1 MERLPSVDVNQR
13 QEADIAGSKEAS
25 SGDTSS
31 FGQVTEQRSTI
42 ATSSTLVQPST
53 QPQLFFENCTAGEA
67 PAVVTQPQLYGPTSQ
82 SAAQPYQPSGVH
94 TCSVSTGLDSHGALN
109 SQIQSANQRTPSS
122 MVEHTPESGLQSD
135 PVTDEFTQ
143 LLMSISNHT
152 SSYTQVTEQ
161 QIASNS
167 FLRQQFGVQTCQ
179 TSTHQH
185 RASNVQ
191 RQSNNQI
198 TGSTSGLP
206 ESRLQSDPLK
216 IEMSQLLM
224 LHDIMTKRHLC
235 KVSFSNSSINFLYIL
250 CS

>member
-1 MERLPSVDVNQR
+1 MERLPSVTANPM
-13 QEADIAGSKEAS
+13 QEADIAGSKEVS

-53 QPQLFFENCTAGEA
+53 QPQPFFENCTAGEA

-82 SAAQPYQPSGVH
+82 SAAQPYQPSGVN
-94 TCSVSTGLDSHGALN
+94 TSVSTGLDSHGALN
-109 SQIQSANQRTPSS
+109 SQIQSANQMTPSS

-135 PVTDEFTQ
+135 PVTNEFTQ

-167 FLRQQFGVQTCQ
+167 FLRQQYGVQTCQ
-179 TSTHQH
+179 TSSHQH

-216 IEMSQLLM
+216 IEMNQLLM

-235 KVSFSNSSINFLYIL
+235 KVSLSNPSINFLFIL

>member
-1 MERLPSVDVNQR
+1 MERLPSVTANPM
-13 QEADIAGSKEAS
+13 QEADIAGSKEVS
-25 SGDTSS
+25 NGDTSS

-53 QPQLFFENCTAGEA
+53 QPQL
-67 PAVVTQPQLYGPTSQ
+67 YDPTSQ
-82 SAAQPYQPSGVH
+82 SAAQPYQPSGVN
-94 TCSVSTGLDSHGALN
+94 TSVSTGLDSHGALN
-109 SQIQSANQRTPSS
+109 SQIQSSNQMTQSS
-122 MVEHTPESGLQSD
+122 MVEHMPESGLQSD
-135 PVTDEFTQ
+135 LVTNEFTQ

-152 SSYTQVTEQ
+152 SSNTQVTEQ
-161 QIASNS
+161 QIACNS
-167 FLRQQFGVQTCQ
+167 FLRQQYGDQTCQ

-191 RQSNNQI
+191 RQSNNQTT

-216 IEMSQLLM
+216 IEISQLLM
-224 LHDIMTKRHLC
+224 LLDIMTKRHLC

>member
-1 MERLPSVDVNQR
+1 MERLPSVTANPM

-53 QPQLFFENCTAGEA
+53 QPQL
-67 PAVVTQPQLYGPTSQ
+67 YDPTSQ
-82 SAAQPYQPSGVH
+82 SAAQPYQPSGVN
-94 TCSVSTGLDSHGALN
+94 TSVSTGIDSHGALN
-109 SQIQSANQRTPSS
+109 SQIQSSNQMTQSS

-167 FLRQQFGVQTCQ
+167 FLRQQYGVQTCQ
-179 TSTHQH
+179 TSSHQH

-191 RQSNNQI
+191 RQSNNQT
-198 TGSTSGLP
+198 TGSTSRLP

-216 IEMSQLLM
+216 IEMNQLLM

>member
-1 MERLPSVDVNQR
+1 MERLPSVTANPM
-13 QEADIAGSKEAS
+13 QEADIAGSKEVS
-25 SGDTSS
+25 NGDTSS

-53 QPQLFFENCTAGEA
+53 QPQL
-67 PAVVTQPQLYGPTSQ
+67 YDPTSQ
-82 SAAQPYQPSGVH
+82 SAAQPYQPSGV

-109 SQIQSANQRTPSS
+109 SQIQSANQMTPSS

-135 PVTDEFTQ
+135 PVTNEFTQ

-167 FLRQQFGVQTCQ
+167 FLRQQYGDQTCQ

-191 RQSNNQI
+191 RQSNNQT

-206 ESRLQSDPLK
+206 ESRLRSDPLK
-216 IEMSQLLM
+216 IEISQLLM
-224 LHDIMTKRHLC
+224 LLDIMTKRHLC